1 MKRRTVLSKGIG
13 VAAGTAAVAGCI
25 DSSGGGDGDSND
37 GNAGDDTGEGSTDD
51 EGDGPSPT
59 GESGMARRLDVSPA
73 SVQESVSV
81 VAIEEVEAAEKRL
94 ELDITLRNTADQ
106 AAPMDHYGII
116 LTGYAIDEPR
126 EDSNQWIREST
137 QREYDKIDVLETP
150 PGETVT
156 LGYSIDVPSDADAT
170 IESYAVTVT
179 CDSYEDPLPPGC
191 E

>member
-1 MKRRTVLSKGIG
+1 MGLLDGIKSALG
-13 VAAGTAAVAGCI
+13 LKAEADATSDADPEDLFGMSTAYVTMEADLGYA
-25 DSSGGGDGDSND
+25 
-37 GNAGDDTGEGSTDD
+37 
-51 EGDGPSPT
+51 PT
-59 GESGMARRLDVSPA
+59 GDAALCFADVDNTDF
-73 SVQESVSV
+73 QD
-81 VAIEEVEAAEKRL
+81 AIEEVEAAEKRL

-126 EDSNQWIREST
+126 EDSNQWIRVST